1 MKGKTKTTPRERT
14 PGTHP
19 TTSNNQ
25 WHNTSIHN
33 FLTTIIQLQDDSLQV
48 NPQRAMPYK
57 NSHAYLK
64 TNAKLHHAPATWT
77 KSQNKHGTK
86 SRPRRPS
93 GQYIWQCNPTKIF
106 SDVTGYFTHETE
118 SPWPLEHFSLAEK
131 AEPVQVHFK
140 LQSSHSAWGTT
151 WVP

>member
-1 MKGKTKTTPRERT
+1 MKRKSKTTPRERT

-19 TTSNNQ
+19 TTSNTQ

-48 NPQRAMPYK
+48 NPQRAMPSK

-64 TNAKLHHAPATWT
+64 TNAKLHHAPATWA

-86 SRPRRPS
+86 SGPRRPS
-93 GQYIWQCNPTKIF
+93 GQHVWECNPPKIF
-106 SDVTGYFTHETE
+106 TRPRARDHNTSCIIIGRKGGAGP
-118 SPWPLEHFSLAEK
+118 SS
-131 AEPVQVHFK
+131 

-151 WVP
+151 LVP